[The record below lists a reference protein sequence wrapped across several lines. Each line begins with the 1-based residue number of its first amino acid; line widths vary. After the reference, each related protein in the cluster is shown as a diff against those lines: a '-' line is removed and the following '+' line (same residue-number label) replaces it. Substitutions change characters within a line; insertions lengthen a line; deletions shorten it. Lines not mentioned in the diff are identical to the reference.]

1 MVRKN
6 KLKRV
11 AEGDLMKFSNEH
23 ISIMNVSNLKH
34 PIANIKWIGLNQ
46 LLFIDSA
53 YKLYYL

>member
-1 MVRKN
+1 
-6 KLKRV
+6 
-11 AEGDLMKFSNEH
+11 MKFSNEYK
-23 ISIMNVSNLKH
+23 SILNVGSLKH